1 MASSSLLRS
10 STHALTAASSS
21 SPADISPP
29 ASLFRHAAQSKVTNS
44 LTSSVN
50 KFLLLCISD
59 ISILLF
65 ILVCCF
71 RFVFSYMRNGFFFF
85 SIGLLAFLFLLLL
98 AMNLIRKC
106 DLVFFRLVSE
116 KTNELRNP
124 GVCYSRAEASHLLAV
139 AIKRFMFSVPSFSG
153 KLSS

>member
-1 MASSSLLRS
+1 M
-10 STHALTAASSS
+10 
-21 SPADISPP
+21 D
-29 ASLFRHAAQSKVTNS
+29 
-44 LTSSVN
+44 
-50 KFLLLCISD
+50 
-59 ISILLF
+59 
-65 ILVCCF
+65 
-71 RFVFSYMRNGFFFF
+71 FFF